1 MNKNLIWAIIDL
13 LDDEDGIS
21 EKAYDKLYEF
31 IPEDIRRVVDA
42 TDGRFYLPTGTSS
55 EFKTQYEYP
64 AED

>member
-1 MNKNLIWAIIDL
+1 VNKNLVWAIIDL

-31 IPEDIRRVVDA
+31 IPEDIRRSVDA
-42 TDGRFYLPTGTSS
+42 TDGRFYLPSS
-55 EFKTQYEYP
+55 TIPEFKIQYEYP